1 MITANNTFFGLQM
14 GTRVSLQDRF
24 VKSPLSKVKW
34 SQFNNTHSSQESW
47 ESTITSI
54 PKKDPKTKD
63 LLVNVIVINACFSH
77 LSGSQNHCVLADL
90 RIITAREHS
99 LTNSSR
105 LCCWFQDSKKKQQ
118 KKKHLWLTGLFSYYA
133 WCQEHSMVCVL
144 SAFLVQL
151 ATIIDRHGN
160 CSRQALFITRARY
173 FASQ

>member
-1 MITANNTFFGLQM
+1 MITANNTFFGLQR

-24 VKSPLSKVKW
+24 VKFPLSKGKL
-34 SQFNNTHSSQESW
+34 SQFNTTHLSQESW

-63 LLVNVIVINACFSH
+63 LLVNVVVINACFSH

-105 LCCWFQDSKKKQQ
+105 LCCWFQDSKKKTLVAFFILCLVPGAQR
-118 KKKHLWLTGLFSYYA
+118 GLCSLRFSRAISNY
-133 WCQEHSMVCVL
+133 
-144 SAFLVQL
+144 
-151 ATIIDRHGN
+151 N
-160 CSRQALFITRARY
+160 RQAWQL
-173 FASQ
+173 

>member
-34 SQFNNTHSSQESW
+34 SQFNSTHSSQESW

-105 LCCWFQDSKKKQQ
+105 LCCWFQDSKKN
-118 KKKHLWLTGLFSYYA
+118 KKKPTCGLLGFFHIMLGARSTAWFVFSPLFS
-133 WCQEHSMVCVL
+133 C
-144 SAFLVQL
+144 
-151 ATIIDRHGN
+151 N
-160 CSRQALFITRARY
+160 
-173 FASQ
+173 

>member
-1 MITANNTFFGLQM
+1 MITANNTFFRLQM

-24 VKSPLSKVKW
+24 VNFALSKVKL
-34 SQFNNTHSSQESW
+34 SQFNTTHLSQESW

-63 LLVNVIVINACFSH
+63 LLVNVVVINACFSH

-105 LCCWFQDSKKKQQ
+105 LCCWFQDSKKK
-118 KKKHLWLTGLFSYYA
+118 KKKTLVACWAFFILCLVPGAQHGLCSLCFSRAISNY
-133 WCQEHSMVCVL
+133 
-144 SAFLVQL
+144 
-151 ATIIDRHGN
+151 N
-160 CSRQALFITRARY
+160 RQAWQL
-173 FASQ
+173 

>member
-24 VKSPLSKVKW
+24 VKFPLSKGKLN
-34 SQFNNTHSSQESW
+34 QFNTTHLSQECW

-54 PKKDPKTKD
+54 PQKDPKTKD
-63 LLVNVIVINACFSH
+63 LLVNVVVINACFSH

-105 LCCWFQDSKKKQQ
+105 LCCWFQDSKKS
-118 KKKHLWLTGLFSYYA
+118 HLWLFSYYA
-133 WCQEHSMVCVL
+133 WCQEHSVVCVL
-144 SAFLVQL
+144 CAFLVQL

-173 FASQ
+173 VASQ

>member
-34 SQFNNTHSSQESW
+34 SQFNSTHSSQESW

-118 KKKHLWLTGLFSYYA
+118 KKKTLVAYWAFFILCLVPGAQHGLCSLRFSRAISNY
-133 WCQEHSMVCVL
+133 
-144 SAFLVQL
+144 
-151 ATIIDRHGN
+151 N
-160 CSRQALFITRARY
+160 RQAWQL
-173 FASQ
+173 

>member
-34 SQFNNTHSSQESW
+34 SQFNSTHSSQESW

-105 LCCWFQDSKKKQQ
+105 LCCWFQDSKKN
-118 KKKHLWLTGLFSYYA
+118 KKKNTCGLLGFFHIMLGARSTAWFMFSPLFS
-133 WCQEHSMVCVL
+133 C
-144 SAFLVQL
+144 
-151 ATIIDRHGN
+151 N
-160 CSRQALFITRARY
+160 
-173 FASQ
+173 